1 MVTFSDEI
9 VGKFEPVLWNVS
21 VT

>member
-1 MVTFSDEI
+1 MVTFSDEV
-9 VGKFEPVLWNVS
+9 VGKFEPVFWNVS

>member
-1 MVTFSDEI
+1 MVTFSDEV